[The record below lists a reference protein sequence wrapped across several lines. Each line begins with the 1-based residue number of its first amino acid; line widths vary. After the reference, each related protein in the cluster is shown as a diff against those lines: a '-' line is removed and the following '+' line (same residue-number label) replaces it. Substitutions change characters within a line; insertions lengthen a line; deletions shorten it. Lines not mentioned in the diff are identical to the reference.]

1 MLKRRVLVIDDE
13 LEFAAI
19 VRKVAEELGCEVTVA
34 SDAGAFKTSYAAMPP
49 EVIVLDIVMPDVDGI
64 ELVQWL
70 IEQGCR
76 ADIVVVTGH
85 NPNYARA
92 AKTLAEA
99 RGSMR
104 VRVLEKP
111 AKLAELR
118 AALSRADC

>member
-1 MLKRRVLVIDDE
+1 MTRRVLVIDDE
-13 LEFAAI
+13 PEFAAI
-19 VRKVAEELGCEVTVA
+19 VRKVAEESGYEANVA
-34 SDAGAFKTSYAAMPP
+34 PDAAAFKTSYAAIPP
-49 EVIVLDIVMPDVDGI
+49 DVIVLDIIMPEVDGI

-85 NPNYARA
+85 NRNYARA

-99 RGSMR
+99 RGTMR

-118 AALSRADC
+118 AALAAAPG